1 MLTQARDTRPEAEH
15 VLGRLAEQNAL
26 SATPGI
32 RLIVVSGCNGSR
44 SVQAKPHLNQEEQKL
59 LCRYFLS
66 KRRLFDH
73 VARQRVLKSELKF
86 LNEGPV
92 GSTGNP
98 LKM

>member
-1 MLTQARDTRPEAEH
+1 MSLVNLLSKTLSVR
-15 VLGRLAEQNAL
+15 RLESGLLLSQDAMAL
-26 SATPGI
+26 AQQG
-32 RLIVVSGCNGSR
+32 L
-44 SVQAKPHLNQEEQKL
+44 VQAKPHLNQEEQKL